1 MITTGGDWFA
11 WRPVRLDGGGWAFWR
26 RLECGIRDDHGT
38 GSWAYRVPPADLAF
52 EPMLVDWLARA
63 YLAAVILAGV
73 ADFAGRGLGYEPLAL
88 RTMKGG

>member
-52 EPMLVDWLARA
+52 EPTLVD
-63 YLAAVILAGV
+63 
-73 ADFAGRGLGYEPLAL
+73 
-88 RTMKGG
+88 